1 MYNKLSGMT
10 GTAITEEEE
19 FRGIYSLDVVEIP
32 TNRPM
37 IRKDHND
44 VMYTTLN
51 GKYRAIIQQ
60 VLECNKKG
68 QPVLVGT
75 ASIEKSEFL
84 SKILAKN
91 GIKHNVLNAKNHEKE
106 AEIIAQAGKFGA
118 VTIATNMAGR
128 GTDIMLGGNSEYLA
142 KSQMR
147 TEGFTEEQIFES
159 TEFGATEDE
168 SILAARARFK
178 EIEAEKRIVTDEEK
192 LRVLEAGGLFI
203 LGTERHESRRIDNQL
218 RGRSGRQGDPGE
230 SRFFLSMQDDLMRLF
245 GGDRIQAIAA
255 NIPDDQPIDLKI
267 LSNSVETAQKRVPE
281 GFSRNHN
288 ILAVIFALM
297 ALVYG
302 LVVYIFRKA
311 NALAKSELTEVAY
324 RQQLDA
330 AKTQISVMNEA
341 QRQAAIYRHDM
352 RHNLTTIDAFLSTE
366 HVQQARDY
374 IKKVQGGIDAL
385 ALQHFCE
392 NDLVNLLCSS
402 FSDKAK
408 RTGIRLTADTHLPEE
423 LSVSDTELCA
433 ILSNGFE
440 NAFHA
445 VSELDSS
452 RRWIKLYSSIRQE
465 NLLIEITNPYQGE
478 VTIRDGLPVSSRDG
492 HGYGCLSIQSIA
504 AHRKGI
510 CTFDAKQ
517 GVFTLRVVLPVHHP

>member
-1 MYNKLSGMT
+1 MNPLFPVLFLCLSLILCALNVYAMNSYRISVKRPFRLFAIMT
-10 GTAITEEEE
+10 LVCGSANAFLRLSLGQAVFAEIMIFTIAVPYFILFLLVSKDRVSQIFFNFWLWVT
-19 FRGIYSLDVVEIP
+19 IYAALSNVSILISDLTFQNLYIENALRISLLCAYFVLYTKVLKPYHRKIMEIP
-32 TNRPM
+32 NVNWWGFSM
-37 IRKDHND
+37 IP
-44 VMYTTLN
+44 LFF
-51 GKYRAIIQQ
+51 
-60 VLECNKKG
+60 E
-68 QPVLVGT
+68 
-75 ASIEKSEFL
+75 
-84 SKILAKN
+84 IL
-91 GIKHNVLNAKNHEKE
+91 I
-106 AEIIAQAGKFGA
+106 
-118 VTIATNMAGR
+118 
-128 GTDIMLGGNSEYLA
+128 
-142 KSQMR
+142 
-147 TEGFTEEQIFES
+147 
-159 TEFGATEDE
+159 
-168 SILAARARFK
+168 
-178 EIEAEKRIVTDEEK
+178 IVTHK
-192 LRVLEAGGLFI
+192 V
-203 LGTERHESRRIDNQL
+203 
-218 RGRSGRQGDPGE
+218 
-230 SRFFLSMQDDLMRLF
+230 
-245 GGDRIQAIAA
+245 
-255 NIPDDQPIDLKI
+255 
-267 LSNSVETAQKRVPE
+267 AQVPE
-281 GFSRNHN
+281 GFSRNHI
-288 ILAVIFALM
+288 ILAVIYALM

-302 LVVYIFRKA
+302 LVVYTFQKA
-311 NALAKSELTEVAY
+311 NALAKYELTEAAY

-330 AKTQISVMNEA
+330 AKTQISVMNEV
-341 QRQAAIYRHDM
+341 QTQAAIYRHDM

-374 IKKVQGGIDAL
+374 IKEVQGGIDAL

>member
-1 MYNKLSGMT
+1 MNPLFSVLFLYLSLVLCALNVYAMNSYRISVKRPFLLFAIMT
-10 GTAITEEEE
+10 AVCGSVNTYL
-19 FRGIYSLDVVEIP
+19 RLSL
-32 TNRPM
+32 
-37 IRKDHND
+37 
-44 VMYTTLN
+44 
-51 GKYRAIIQQ
+51 
-60 VLECNKKG
+60 G
-68 QPVLVGT
+68 QAV
-75 ASIEKSEFL
+75 F
-84 SKILAKN
+84 
-91 GIKHNVLNAKNHEKE
+91 
-106 AEIIAQAGKFGA
+106 AEIMIF
-118 VTIATNMAGR
+118 TIAVPYFILFLLVSR
-128 GTDIMLGGNSEYLA
+128 DRVS
-142 KSQMR
+142 
-147 TEGFTEEQIFES
+147 QIFFNFWLWVTVYAALS
-159 TEFGATEDE
+159 NV
-168 SILAARARFK
+168 SILISDLTFQNLYFENALRISLLCAYFVLYTKVLKPYHRKIMETPNVNWWAFSMIPLFF
-178 EIEAEKRIVTDEEK
+178 EILIIVT
-192 LRVLEAGGLFI
+192 LRVA
-203 LGTERHESRRIDNQL
+203 
-218 RGRSGRQGDPGE
+218 
-230 SRFFLSMQDDLMRLF
+230 
-245 GGDRIQAIAA
+245 
-255 NIPDDQPIDLKI
+255 
-267 LSNSVETAQKRVPE
+267 RVPE
-281 GFSRNHN
+281 GFSRNHI

-311 NALAKSELTEVAY
+311 NALAKYELTEAAY

-330 AKTQISVMNEA
+330 AKTQISVMNEV
-341 QRQAAIYRHDM
+341 QTQAAIYRHDM

-374 IKKVQGGIDAL
+374 IKEVQGGIDAL

-452 RRWIKLYSSIRQE
+452 RRWIKFYSSIRQE

>member
-1 MYNKLSGMT
+1 MKPLFSVLFLYLSLVLCALNVYAMNSYRISVKRPFLLFAIMT
-10 GTAITEEEE
+10 AVCGSVNAYL
-19 FRGIYSLDVVEIP
+19 RLSL
-32 TNRPM
+32 
-37 IRKDHND
+37 
-44 VMYTTLN
+44 
-51 GKYRAIIQQ
+51 
-60 VLECNKKG
+60 G
-68 QPVLVGT
+68 Q
-75 ASIEKSEFL
+75 AAF
-84 SKILAKN
+84 
-91 GIKHNVLNAKNHEKE
+91 
-106 AEIIAQAGKFGA
+106 AEIMIF
-118 VTIATNMAGR
+118 TIAVPYFILFLLVSR
-128 GTDIMLGGNSEYLA
+128 DRVS
-142 KSQMR
+142 
-147 TEGFTEEQIFES
+147 QIFFNFWLWVTVYAALS
-159 TEFGATEDE
+159 NV
-168 SILAARARFK
+168 SILISDLTFQNLYFENAPRLTLLCVYFVLYTKVLKPYHRKIMETPNVNWWAFSMIPLFF
-178 EIEAEKRIVTDEEK
+178 EILIIVT
-192 LRVLEAGGLFI
+192 LRVA
-203 LGTERHESRRIDNQL
+203 
-218 RGRSGRQGDPGE
+218 
-230 SRFFLSMQDDLMRLF
+230 
-245 GGDRIQAIAA
+245 
-255 NIPDDQPIDLKI
+255 
-267 LSNSVETAQKRVPE
+267 RVPE
-281 GFSRNHN
+281 GFSRNYN

-302 LVVYIFRKA
+302 LVVYIFQKA
-311 NALAKSELTEVAY
+311 NALAKYELTEAAY

-330 AKTQISVMNEA
+330 AKTQISVMNEV
-341 QRQAAIYRHDM
+341 QTQAAIYRHDM

-374 IKKVQGGIDAL
+374 IKEVQGGIDAL

-440 NAFHA
+440 NAFQA

-510 CTFDAKQ
+510 CTFEAKQ

>member
-1 MYNKLSGMT
+1 MKQP
-10 GTAITEEEE
+10 
-19 FRGIYSLDVVEIP
+19 F
-32 TNRPM
+32 
-37 IRKDHND
+37 
-44 VMYTTLN
+44 
-51 GKYRAIIQQ
+51 
-60 VLECNKKG
+60 
-68 QPVLVGT
+68 PVL
-75 ASIEKSEFL
+75 ALFL
-84 SKILAKN
+84 SLILCAL
-91 GIKHNVLNAKNHEKE
+91 NVYSMNSYRISVKRPFRLFAIMTLVCGSVNAYLFLSLGRVFFLD
-106 AEIIAQAGKFGA
+106 IMIFTIAVPYFILFLLVSKDTISQIFFNFWLWVNIYAVLSN
-118 VTIATNMAGR
+118 VTILINDLTFQNLYFENALRLTLLCVYFVLY
-128 GTDIMLGGNSEYLA
+128 TKVLKPYHHKIMETPNVNWWVFSMIPL
-142 KSQMR
+142 
-147 TEGFTEEQIFES
+147 FFE
-159 TEFGATEDE
+159 
-168 SILAARARFK
+168 IL
-178 EIEAEKRIVTDEEK
+178 IIVTHK
-192 LRVLEAGGLFI
+192 V
-203 LGTERHESRRIDNQL
+203 
-218 RGRSGRQGDPGE
+218 
-230 SRFFLSMQDDLMRLF
+230 
-245 GGDRIQAIAA
+245 
-255 NIPDDQPIDLKI
+255 
-267 LSNSVETAQKRVPE
+267 AQVPE
-281 GFSRNHN
+281 GFSRNHI
-288 ILAVIFALM
+288 ILAVIYALM

-302 LVVYIFRKA
+302 LVVHIFQKA
-311 NALAKSELTEVAY
+311 NALAKYELTEAAY

-330 AKTQISVMNEA
+330 AKTQISVINEA
-341 QRQAAIYRHDM
+341 QTQAAIYRHDM

-374 IKKVQGGIDAL
+374 IKEVQGGIDAL

-492 HGYGCLSIQSIA
+492 HGYGCQSIQSIA

-510 CTFDAKQ
+510 CTFEAKQ